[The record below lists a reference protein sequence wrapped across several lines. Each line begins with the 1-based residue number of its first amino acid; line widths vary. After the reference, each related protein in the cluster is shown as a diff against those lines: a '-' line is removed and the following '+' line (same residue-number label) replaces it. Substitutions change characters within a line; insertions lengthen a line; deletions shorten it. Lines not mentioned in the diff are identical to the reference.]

1 MERKITEYLLKWKN
15 NPMKKGLV
23 ISGARQVGKTY
34 SVEQFGRKNYRNYL
48 RLDFSDKNIKDWKIF
63 SGDLSADNIISNLTR
78 RYPDFRIERGESLLF
93 LDEIQLC
100 EDARAAIKP
109 LVNDGRLDVIASG
122 SLLGIFGL
130 RPLSTDDKWV
140 TNSMEVFQNSIV
152 DYDMMETLS
161 MNPEDFEE
169 RKRQL
174 LMKGRERVLPIGYE
188 HILVMRPMDFEEY
201 LWAMGLSRDTIDGIR
216 EHIRDRVPFH
226 EATLDTLN
234 EYFWRYV
241 VTGGMPEVVGMSISD
256 PNSFND
262 MREKQKE
269 LKDMYILDI
278 NRYTPSSIRMDTM
291 NVYNSIPSQLNR
303 THTKFKFID
312 VDRKEGK
319 GMREYLDPI
328 MWLESAGIVTI
339 CDNLTEPVMPLEERT
354 GKAFKLYRNDTGLLC
369 ADFDKGTVLSI
380 LEGDPKVNKGGITEN
395 TIANMILSCGMRPY
409 YFERNRRV
417 GESVDRIAVDFMV
430 NMDGQ
435 LVAIEVKP
443 GKSKASGPLRKLISD
458 DRYSMYHV
466 DRFFKFGLSN
476 ILVDEYGVEHYPLF
490 AAAFMD
496 SMYVHREHVF
506 KKLPT
511 ELDL

>member
-1 MERKITEYLLKWKN
+1 MR
-15 NPMKKGLV
+15 KGLV
-23 ISGARQVGKTY
+23 VSGARRVGKTHSIEEFGKSVY
-34 SVEQFGRKNYRNYL
+34 SNYL
-48 RLDFSDKNIKDWKIF
+48 RLDFADKHSRDWRIF
-63 SGDLSADNIISNLTR
+63 SGDISADSIFAKLEECHPGFEIK
-78 RYPDFRIERGESLLF
+78 RGESLLF
-93 LDEIQLC
+93 LDGIHLC

-109 LVNDGRLDVIASG
+109 LVNDGRVDVIATG
-122 SLLGIFGL
+122 SYPGVFGL
-130 RPLSTDDKWV
+130 RPLPTDFKWI
-140 TNSMEVFQNSIV
+140 TGSMERFQNSIV
-152 DYDMMETLS
+152 EADMMEVLS
-161 MNPEDFEE
+161 VDPGDYEE
-169 RKRQL
+169 RRRWL
-174 LMKGRERVLPIGYE
+174 SAYGHERVLPCGYE
-188 HILVMRPMDFEEY
+188 HTVVMRPMDFEEF
-201 LWAMGLSRDTIDGIR
+201 LWATGFGRDFTEDVR
-216 EHIRDRVPFH
+216 RHIRDRAPFH

-234 EYFWRYV
+234 RCFRRYT
-241 VTGGMPEVVGMSISD
+241 VTGGMPEVVEMHVSD
-256 PNSFND
+256 PGSFD
-262 MREKQKE
+262 AMREKQKE
-269 LKDMYILDI
+269 LRDMHILDI
-278 NRYTPSSIRMDTM
+278 NRYTPPSIRMDTM

-312 VDRKEGK
+312 VDGKEGK

-328 MWLESAGIVTI
+328 VWLESAGIVTI

-369 ADFDKGTVLSI
+369 VDSDKGTVLSI

-395 TIANMILSCGMRPY
+395 TIANMILSCGLRPY

-417 GESVDRIAVDFMV
+417 GESVDGIEVDFMV

-435 LVAIEVKP
+435 LVAIEVKS
-443 GKSKASGPLRKLISD
+443 GKNKSSSSLKKLISD

-466 DRFFKFGLSN
+466 DRFLKFGLSN

-496 SMYVHREHVF
+496 SMYVPREHVF